1 MRINN
6 YNKFIET
13 IVQRLNTE
21 IVEVK
26 QLKGRY
32 KVHLACKCS
41 IHIYRGEHGTV
52 FFHDRRNGELETR
65 SYDFWDYANVYELI
79 TAIVSD
85 FNATESTETETETTT
100 EPTTKEIVTE
110 YRKAQETY
118 KRLTSD
124 QLNALN
130 PNIAQMILSQ
140 RRAQYHADTVK
151 LTYEYNRRRV
161 EREVR
166 GEATYCAEHACNK
179 YNWFGI
185 ITSDL
190 DEVRY
195 STVSTGKLKRFR
207 AYQSRVK
214 RAYISDYTWAILRT
228 MNNNLMKEK
237 PVDMTHDEYLFYRI
251 KTFGLANDVKRD
263 GKVGA

>member
-13 IVQRLNTE
+13 IAQRLNTE

-65 SYDFWDYANVYELI
+65 AYDFWDYANVYKLI

-85 FNATESTETETETTT
+85 FNATESTETTT

-110 YRKAQETY
+110 YHKAQETY
-118 KRLTSD
+118 MRLTFD
-124 QLNALN
+124 QLKDLN
-130 PNIAQMILSQ
+130 PNIAQMVLSH

-166 GEATYCAEHACNK
+166 GIATYHAKHACN
-179 YNWFGI
+179 YRDWLGT
-185 ITSDL
+185 ITSNL
-190 DEVRY
+190 DELEY

-214 RAYISDYTWAILRT
+214 RAYISDYTWAILRN
-228 MNNNLMKEK
+228 MNVNLMRER
-237 PVDMTHDEYLFYRI
+237 PVDMTHDEYMFYRI
-251 KTFGLANDVKRD
+251 KTFGLARDVKRD